1 MKKLYKTLTLTAIIL
16 ALTAFTGRAQ
26 NAWLNEIHY
35 DDFGTDTVEF
45 IEIVIQDVENFDLS
59 SFEIVLYNGSN
70 GESYDTKSLDE
81 YTVGQV
87 ENLFTFFYHVYP
99 TNGIQNGEADGLAL
113 VYDGTVI
120 PGQFLSWEGTLTAVD
135 GPASG
140 MTSVDIGV
148 AEAGELEGKSLQLSG
163 ESNEYDGFTWQMP
176 SEETMGD
183 VNNDQFFLHFGL
195 KEPGLSHVDFFPNP
209 GNGEGQIF
217 NPFSNNLVL
226 NVFSVDGRMIRQ
238 ITVKPGENLIR
249 LENLASG
256 IYLIN
261 LREENGR
268 PIGNDKLVIR

>member
-16 ALTAFTGRAQ
+16 ALTVFAGRAQ

-45 IEIVIQDVENFDLS
+45 IEVVVQDVENFDLS
-59 SFEIVLYNGSN
+59 SFEIVLYNGNN

-81 YTVGQV
+81 YTVGLV
-87 ENLFTFFYHVYP
+87 ENVYTFFYHIYP
-99 TNGIQNGEADGLAL
+99 TNGVQNGEADGLAL

-163 ESNEYDGFTWQMP
+163 EGTEYDGFTWQP
-176 SEETMGD
+176 PADETMGNI
-183 VNNDQFFLHFGL
+183 NNNQSLLHFGL
-195 KEPGLSHVDFFPNP
+195 KEPGLSNLNFFPNP
-209 GNGEGQIF
+209 GNGEGQIL
-217 NPFSNNLVL
+217 NPFSNDLVL
-226 NVFSVDGRMIRQ
+226 SVFSVDGRKIRQ
-238 ITVKPGENLIR
+238 LTVKSGANNIR

-256 IYLIN
+256 IYILSF
-261 LREENGR
+261 REENGKLL
-268 PIGNDKLVIR
+268 GNEKLVIR